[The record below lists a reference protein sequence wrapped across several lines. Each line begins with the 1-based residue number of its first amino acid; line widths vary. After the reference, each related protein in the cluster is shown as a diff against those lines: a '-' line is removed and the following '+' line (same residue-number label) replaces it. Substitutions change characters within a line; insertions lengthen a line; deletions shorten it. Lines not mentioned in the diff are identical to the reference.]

1 MKKIIVI
8 LSFVALFLA
17 ACSAGKSF
25 PTETSIPAPSTKT
38 PMPPTATAIPTTEP
52 SATPRPTIDLQLVL
66 TPIITVE
73 YEVDY
78 IGLRTSDD
86 VMLIAKQFGTGDLA
100 VVLAHQGAFEANQRD
115 WEPFARMIAERGYSA
130 VTLDFRGRGV
140 SRGDMTATNYLIR
153 DMRALI
159 DHLHAEGYDRI
170 VCIGASMGGTTCLQA
185 AVEYDLVGV
194 AAIGSLMSNGE
205 PTKITKDE
213 LAALTIPKL
222 FITTENDGNNVPET
236 IKYMYEVSQEPK
248 QLRIFPGAV
257 HGTDMFKQPYAEQF
271 TAELLAFLE
280 ALR

>member
-1 MKKIIVI
+1 
-8 LSFVALFLA
+8 
-17 ACSAGKSF
+17 
-25 PTETSIPAPSTKT
+25 
-38 PMPPTATAIPTTEP
+38 MPPTATAIPTTEP

-78 IGLRTSDD
+78 VGLRTSDD

-115 WEPFARMIAERGYSA
+115 WEPFARVIAERGYSA
-130 VTLDFRGRGV
+130 VTLDFRGHGA
-140 SRGDMTATNYLIR
+140 SRGDVTTSYNIIK

-170 VCIGASMGGTTCLQA
+170 VCIGASMGGTACLQA

-205 PTKITKDE
+205 PTKITEDE

-222 FITTENDGNNVPET
+222 FITTENDGNNVPKT
-236 IKYMYEVSQEPK
+236 IKRMYEVSQEPK
-248 QLRIFPGAV
+248 LLRIFPGNV

>member
-1 MKKIIVI
+1 MKKAIVI

-17 ACSAGKSF
+17 ACSMGQSS
-25 PTETSIPAPSTKT
+25 PTETPTPEPPTSTSMPS
-38 PMPPTATAIPTTEP
+38 TATATPTTEP
-52 SATPRPTIDLQLVL
+52 SPTPRPTIDLERVL
-66 TPIITVE
+66 TPIITVA

-86 VMLIAKQFGTGDLA
+86 VMIIAKQFGTGAPA
-100 VVLAHQGAFEANQRD
+100 VILAHQGTSGANQHD

-159 DHLHAEGYDRI
+159 DHLHAEGYERI
-170 VCIGASMGGTTCLQA
+170 ICIGASMGGTTCLRA

-194 AAIGSLMSNGE
+194 ADIGSLMSNGE

-222 FITTENDGNNVPET
+222 FITTENDGNNVPES

-248 QLRIFPGAV
+248 LLRIFPGDV